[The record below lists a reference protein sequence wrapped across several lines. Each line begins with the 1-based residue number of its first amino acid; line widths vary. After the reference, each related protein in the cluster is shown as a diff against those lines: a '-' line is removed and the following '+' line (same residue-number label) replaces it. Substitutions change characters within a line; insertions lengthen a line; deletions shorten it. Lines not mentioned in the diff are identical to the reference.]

1 LSSVAER
8 ARLTAAVFG
17 CAGPRLT
24 APERRFFAR
33 IRPVGFILFARNI
46 EAPDQVR
53 TLIADLRAS
62 VGRADAPVMLDQEG
76 GRVQR
81 LRPPQWR
88 GLPPAAVVASGGV
101 RAARLL
107 GRLLAADLR
116 PLGFDVD
123 CAPVLDI
130 PVPGAH
136 DVIGDRAFATTPVAV
151 ARLGRACAEGLLAG
165 GVVPIIKHIPGHGRA
180 TADSHHHLPRVAA
193 TLGALQRRDFAPFR
207 ALADLPWAMT
217 AHVVYDAIDRDACA
231 TVSAPV
237 IKRAI
242 RGEIGF
248 DGVLLSDDLSMNA
261 LAGTLAERAAAS
273 RAAGC
278 DVVLHCNGRLPEMET
293 VAKAAGPLG
302 AAGARRLGRALRWRQ
317 DPAPFDAERGTR
329 TLATLIERGGQERS
343 QSRKR
348 YLQ

>member
-1 LSSVAER
+1 LSSAAER

-17 CAGPRLT
+17 CAGPGLT

-33 IRPVGFILFARNI
+33 VRPVGFILFARNI
-46 EAPDQVR
+46 DTPDQVR
-53 TLIADLRAS
+53 NLIADLRAS

-81 LRPPQWR
+81 LRPPHWR
-88 GLPPAAVVASGGV
+88 NLPPAAAVASGGV

-123 CAPVLDI
+123 CAPVLDV

-136 DVIGDRAFATTPVAV
+136 DVIGDRAFAATPGAV
-151 ARLGRACAEGLLAG
+151 ARLGRACADGLLAG
-165 GVVPIIKHIPGHGRA
+165 GVVPIVKHIPGHGRA
-180 TADSHHHLPRVAA
+180 TADSHHHLPRVTA
-193 TLGALQRRDFAPFR
+193 TLGALRRRDFAPFR

-217 AHVVYDAIDRDACA
+217 AHVVYEAVDRDACA
-231 TVSAPV
+231 TVSATV
-237 IKRAI
+237 IKRVI
-242 RGEIGF
+242 RGDIGF

-261 LAGTLAERAAAS
+261 LAGSLTERTTMS
-273 RAAGC
+273 RSAGC

-302 AAGARRLGRALRWRQ
+302 ASGARRLGRALRWRQ
-317 DPAPFDAERGTR
+317 DPEPFDAELGAR
-329 TLATLIERGGQERS
+329 TLTELIGRGGQERS
-343 QSRKR
+343 QSRR
-348 YLQ
+348 R